1 MANGSFDYKKDPRFR
16 KIQEGAKYGQYDR
29 DTLSKA
35 LSGQDLMGSGGYN
48 IHHAGALIADSGFNP
63 NASFADYTKGLAG
76 VMGDDPNAR
85 NPGFGG
91 MSFNEFQSLFP
102 TQAVDFTRS
111 DAFKNISVPQT
122 TTTSTAANPAA
133 VVAPDASTNP
143 PEQAITTDMG
153 MSQWKRDNPGEAT
166 SFDQAEAR
174 IDPGMN
180 EFYQGELEKARNLAR
195 QGRTDFNLQDAAI
208 AAGRMGM
215 PNDIES
221 LRAMVMKDFV
231 APQGASTGP
240 SAQPQVEVTREQ
252 PGITFQG
259 AGPSQAAAQAVG
271 GVTDL
276 ELRQQ
281 QMDTQRELI
290 SSAEEAA
297 ARTRQGLPGLKVADP
312 NLNIQIAEAAAPT
325 GGPSIGTGFAAPN
338 MLATGDVEYD
348 PEYFKYETDLQ
359 NFMLDALRQNLSGQG
374 GMDAVTSAQMA
385 DVAAKQAKDEA
396 QTVEDL
402 QRYGVLRGGGDTADV
417 LGELRSGYGRTYSD
431 ILADQATRQ
440 QNDPRLEAA
449 MQLAQL
455 GSDRYMRGGEMIGR
469 LGGQDTLAA
478 RDAQQRAIERQEGMS
493 LEAQIANQQAIE
505 READISGFL
514 RGARSLE
521 GRGQDIDAQF
531 GRADRQLEQAR
542 VLAPQYQSAADMAR
556 SDAMLQQDV
565 ADRNLARGLTITEP
579 TTRERFEEGVR
590 GAQQAESLAEAGV
603 TGRFD
608 GQNTLARDQMYE
620 DGRQLSQKLANN
632 VRMGILDAEKA
643 LSLQGLINE
652 GNLDQVEAEL
662 ASAESMQTERVTAS
676 SKDLQNQ
683 LANDLR
689 AGILDAEKAQVIQ
702 GLINSGNLELAE
714 KELEG
719 TKYTTDAS
727 SKDLQNQLA
736 NNLRAGILDAEKAQ
750 AIQELIN
757 SGNLDLAEK
766 ELQATK
772 YTTDAEKEMQ
782 TERVEATSKD
792 LQNQL
797 ANNIRAGILDAEKA
811 VAIQE
816 LINTGNLDLAQEE
829 LAGIEYT
836 TDAEERMQ
844 TERVEATS
852 QDLRNQLA
860 NNLRAGILD
869 AEKAIAIQELINTGN
884 LDLAQEELAGIEY
897 TTDAEKEMQTERVD
911 AEERMQT
918 ERVEATSQ
926 DLTKQ
931 LANDVRMG
939 IIDAEK
945 ALAIQGLINSGNLD
959 LAQEE
964 LAGIKYTT
972 DAEKEMQ
979 TERIDMDERQ
989 SQRDYANFEKELTNR
1004 LDLANIDLTK
1014 AERIQGLINSGN
1026 LQLANAELDS
1036 AERMQT
1042 ERIGSDER
1050 MQTERIVSQE
1060 GQFNNELEFRKAI
1073 ETGRI
1078 DGMPTLQS
1086 QLQKAQ
1092 LADMLTA
1099 RQAESLGQ
1107 MLALANA
1114 MPDKQRSVVMAAIS
1128 KPIQEFYDGGR
1139 GYTDTKIAMANI
1151 LNVNPTD
1158 YGG

>member
-35 LSGQDLMGSGGYN
+35 LSGQDLMGSAGYDQLQ
-48 IHHAGALIADSGFNP
+48 ALQIVGDSGFNP

-76 VMGDDPNAR
+76 AMGDDPNAR

-111 DAFKNISVPQT
+111 DAFKNISVPKT

-133 VVAPDASTNP
+133 VVAPDASTDAPASTVIETPTP
-143 PEQAITTDMG
+143 P
-153 MSQWKRDNPGEAT
+153 PPPT
-166 SFDQAEAR
+166 SSG

-208 AAGRMGM
+208 AAGRMGL

-221 LRAMVMKDFV
+221 LRAMVMQDFV

-385 DVAAKQAKDEA
+385 DVAAKQARDEA

-620 DGRQLSQKLANN
+620 DSRNLSKELANK

-643 LSLQGLINE
+643 FSLQGLINE
-652 GNLDQVEAEL
+652 GNLDQVKAEL
-662 ASAESMQTERVTAS
+662 ASAESMQEADISQEERQSQRDYSNFA
-676 SKDLQNQ
+676 KELNNALA
-683 LANDLR
+683 LANIDLTKSER
-689 AGILDAEKAQVIQ
+689 IQ
-702 GLINSGNLELAE
+702 GLINDGNLELAE

-719 TKYTTDAS
+719 LGITVGQEERQSQRDYSLAQKELTNRLT
-727 SKDLQNQLA
+727 LA
-736 NNLRAGILDAEKAQ
+736 NIDQTKAER
-750 AIQELIN
+750 IQTLIN
-757 SGNLDLAEK
+757 NGQLDLADKELEALEVTVGQEERQSQRDYSLAQKELTNRLTLANIDVTKAERIQTLINDGQLDLAEK
-766 ELQATK
+766 EIEALGI
-772 YTTDAEKEMQ
+772 TTEADKEMQ
-782 TERVEATSKD
+782 TERLAAASED
-792 LQNQL
+792 LRNEL
-797 ANNIRAGILDAEKA
+797 ANRIALGTLSMDQATT
-811 VAIQE
+811 IQS
-816 LINTGNLDLAQEE
+816 LINEGNLDLATAE
-829 LAGIEYT
+829 LAS
-836 TDAEERMQ
+836 AEAMQ
-844 TERVEATS
+844 TERV
-852 QDLRNQLA
+852 
-860 NNLRAGILD
+860 G
-869 AEKAIAIQELINTGN
+869 QE
-884 LDLAQEELAGIEY
+884 
-897 TTDAEKEMQTERVD
+897 
-911 AEERMQT
+911 
-918 ERVEATSQ
+918 
-926 DLTKQ
+926 
-931 LANDVRMG
+931 
-939 IIDAEK
+939 
-945 ALAIQGLINSGNLD
+945 
-959 LAQEE
+959 
-964 LAGIKYTT
+964 
-972 DAEKEMQ
+972 
-979 TERIDMDERQ
+979 ERQ
-989 SQRDYANFEKELTNR
+989 SQRDYANFQKELTNR
-1004 LDLANIDLTK
+1004 LNLANIDLTK

-1026 LQLANAELDS
+1026 LEEANAELDS

-1042 ERIGSDER
+1042 EALESGERMQTERVQASSQDLRDELANRVELGDIDSARAIAIQGLINSGNLDLAQEELAGVKYTTDAEER

-1107 MLALANA
+1107 LLALANA

>member
-1 MANGSFDYKKDPRFR
+1 
-16 KIQEGAKYGQYDR
+16 
-29 DTLSKA
+29 
-35 LSGQDLMGSGGYN
+35 
-48 IHHAGALIADSGFNP
+48 
-63 NASFADYTKGLAG
+63 
-76 VMGDDPNAR
+76 
-85 NPGFGG
+85 
-91 MSFNEFQSLFP
+91 
-102 TQAVDFTRS
+102 
-111 DAFKNISVPQT
+111 
-122 TTTSTAANPAA
+122 
-133 VVAPDASTNP
+133 
-143 PEQAITTDMG
+143 
-153 MSQWKRDNPGEAT
+153 
-166 SFDQAEAR
+166 
-174 IDPGMN
+174 MN

-208 AAGRMGM
+208 AAGRMGL

-325 GGPSIGTGFAAPN
+325 GGPSIETNFAAPN

-359 NFMLDALRQNLSGQG
+359 NFMLDALRQNLAGQG

-385 DVAAKQAKDEA
+385 DVAAKQARDEA

-620 DGRQLSQKLANN
+620 DSRNLSKELANK

-643 LSLQGLINE
+643 FSLQGLINE
-652 GNLDQVEAEL
+652 GNLDQVKAEL
-662 ASAESMQTERVTAS
+662 ASAESMQEADISQEERQSQRDYSNFA
-676 SKDLQNQ
+676 KELNNALA
-683 LANDLR
+683 LANIDLTKSER
-689 AGILDAEKAQVIQ
+689 IQ
-702 GLINSGNLELAE
+702 GLINDGNLELAE

-719 TKYTTDAS
+719 LGITVGQEERQSQRDYSLAQKELTNRLT
-727 SKDLQNQLA
+727 LA
-736 NNLRAGILDAEKAQ
+736 NIDQTKAER
-750 AIQELIN
+750 IQTLIN
-757 SGNLDLAEK
+757 NGQLDLADKELEALEVTVGQEERQSQRDYSLAQKELTNRLTLANIDVTKAERIQTLINDGQLDLAEK
-766 ELQATK
+766 EIEALGI
-772 YTTDAEKEMQ
+772 TT
-782 TERVEATSKD
+782 EAD
-792 LQNQL
+792 
-797 ANNIRAGILDAEKA
+797 
-811 VAIQE
+811 
-816 LINTGNLDLAQEE
+816 
-829 LAGIEYT
+829 
-836 TDAEERMQ
+836 
-844 TERVEATS
+844 
-852 QDLRNQLA
+852 
-860 NNLRAGILD
+860 
-869 AEKAIAIQELINTGN
+869 
-884 LDLAQEELAGIEY
+884 
-897 TTDAEKEMQTERVD
+897 
-911 AEERMQT
+911 
-918 ERVEATSQ
+918 
-926 DLTKQ
+926 
-931 LANDVRMG
+931 
-939 IIDAEK
+939 
-945 ALAIQGLINSGNLD
+945 
-959 LAQEE
+959 
-964 LAGIKYTT
+964 
-972 DAEKEMQ
+972 KEMQ
-979 TERIDMDERQ
+979 TERIAAASEDLRNELANRIALGTLSMDQATTIQSLINEGNLDLATAELASAEAMQTERVGQEERQ
-989 SQRDYANFEKELTNR
+989 SQRDYANFQKELTNR
-1004 LDLANIDLTK
+1004 LNLANIDLTK

-1026 LQLANAELDS
+1026 LEEANAELDS

-1042 ERIGSDER
+1042 EALESGERMQTERVQASSQDLRDELANRVELGDIDSARAIAIQGLINSGNLDLAQEELAGVKYTTDAEER

>member
-133 VVAPDASTNP
+133 VVAPDASTDAPASTTATTTATATPTP
-143 PEQAITTDMG
+143 P
-153 MSQWKRDNPGEAT
+153 PPPPPT
-166 SFDQAEAR
+166 SSG

-290 SSAEEAA
+290 NSAEEAA

-325 GGPSIGTGFAAPN
+325 GGPSIETNFAAPN

-590 GAQQAESLAEAGV
+590 GAQQAESLAEAAV

-620 DGRQLSQKLANN
+620 DSRNLSKELANK

-643 LSLQGLINE
+643 FSLQGLINE
-652 GNLDQVEAEL
+652 GNLDQVKAEL
-662 ASAESMQTERVTAS
+662 ASAESMQEADISQEERQSQRDYSNFA
-676 SKDLQNQ
+676 KELNNALA
-683 LANDLR
+683 LANIDLTKSER
-689 AGILDAEKAQVIQ
+689 IQ
-702 GLINSGNLELAE
+702 GLINDGNLELAE

-719 TKYTTDAS
+719 LGITVGQEERQSQRDYSLAQKELTNRLT
-727 SKDLQNQLA
+727 LA
-736 NNLRAGILDAEKAQ
+736 NIDQTKAER
-750 AIQELIN
+750 IQTLIN
-757 SGNLDLAEK
+757 NGQLDLADKELEALEVTVGQEERQSQRDYSLAQKELTNRLTLANIDVTKAERIQTLINDGQLDLAEK
-766 ELQATK
+766 EIEALGI
-772 YTTDAEKEMQ
+772 TTEADKEMQ
-782 TERVEATSKD
+782 TERLAAASED
-792 LQNQL
+792 LRNEL
-797 ANNIRAGILDAEKA
+797 ANRIALGTLSMDQATT
-811 VAIQE
+811 IQS
-816 LINTGNLDLAQEE
+816 LINEGNLDLATAE
-829 LAGIEYT
+829 LAS
-836 TDAEERMQ
+836 AEAMQ
-844 TERVEATS
+844 TERV
-852 QDLRNQLA
+852 
-860 NNLRAGILD
+860 G
-869 AEKAIAIQELINTGN
+869 QE
-884 LDLAQEELAGIEY
+884 
-897 TTDAEKEMQTERVD
+897 
-911 AEERMQT
+911 
-918 ERVEATSQ
+918 
-926 DLTKQ
+926 
-931 LANDVRMG
+931 
-939 IIDAEK
+939 
-945 ALAIQGLINSGNLD
+945 
-959 LAQEE
+959 
-964 LAGIKYTT
+964 
-972 DAEKEMQ
+972 
-979 TERIDMDERQ
+979 ERQ
-989 SQRDYANFEKELTNR
+989 SQRDYANFQKELTNR
-1004 LDLANIDLTK
+1004 LNLANIDLTK

-1026 LQLANAELDS
+1026 LEEANAELDS

-1042 ERIGSDER
+1042 EALESGERMQTERVQASSQDLRDELANRVELGDIDSARAIAIQGLINSGNLDLAQEELAGVKYTTDAEER